1 MPEPAALSRRDPRRR
16 GDRPGRVNNRDRIL
30 ETSLELFNERGAPAV
45 STNTIAAQ
53 LAISPGNL
61 YYHFANKEQI
71 IRELWSQVEDLAAPS
86 WELPQDGSLLPAEG
100 LAGIFVAGID
110 GIWKFRFFFRDI
122 DELVA
127 RDSEFA
133 QAYRSE
139 MKWGRVALVATFN
152 SLIDHGAMRAP
163 TGQRDLERLATTIQL
178 VFVNWTRF
186 VTTDR
191 GVARPNAA
199 DLAEGGLH
207 AFVLLE
213 PYLDPDYAE
222 QARANL
228 ERRLSV
234 SDETVR
240 AAVPVSARRRRSRS

>member
-1 MPEPAALSRRDPRRR
+1 
-16 GDRPGRVNNRDRIL
+16 
-30 ETSLELFNERGAPAV
+30 
-45 STNTIAAQ
+45 
-53 LAISPGNL
+53 
-61 YYHFANKEQI
+61 
-71 IRELWSQVEDLAAPS
+71 
-86 WELPQDGSLLPAEG
+86 
-100 LAGIFVAGID
+100 
-110 GIWKFRFFFRDI
+110 
-122 DELVA
+122 
-127 RDSEFA
+127 
-133 QAYRSE
+133 
-139 MKWGRVALVATFN
+139 
-152 SLIDHGAMRAP
+152 MRAP